1 VGIYRFTCHI
11 SSLTAFNFPSVFALL
26 VLCLIKTRFH
36 SQEENC
42 TQQQKEG
49 RKKKKTQCYACFV
62 SISREKI
69 RFGDALM
76 LGKSLIRR
84 ESNCYPGRK
93 RLCILCALQS
103 IEELES
109 SQYDMHREALL

>member
-1 VGIYRFTCHI
+1 VGIYRFNCHI
-11 SSLTAFNFPSVFALL
+11 SPLTTFNFPSVFALL
-26 VLCLIKTRFH
+26 VFCLIKTRFH
-36 SQEENC
+36 SQRRKLHTAAERREKKEEN
-42 TQQQKEG
+42 
-49 RKKKKTQCYACFV
+49 
-62 SISREKI
+62 SILCMFRLDFEKI

-109 SQYDMHREALL
+109 GQYDMHREALL